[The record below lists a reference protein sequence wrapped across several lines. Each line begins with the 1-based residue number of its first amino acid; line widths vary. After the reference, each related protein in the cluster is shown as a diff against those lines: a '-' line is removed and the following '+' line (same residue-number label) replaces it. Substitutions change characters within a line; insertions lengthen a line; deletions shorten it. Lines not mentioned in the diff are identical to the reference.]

1 MKFEFYLMLI
11 AFSTAVSCAKADKK
25 TESDTTSEGKPAHG
39 VGSKPQ
45 PSFPNF

>member
-25 TESDTTSEGKPAHG
+25 NR
-39 VGSKPQ
+39 VRYYI
-45 PSFPNF
+45 